1 MWTALLTSCRQG
13 GGKLTDY
20 KQGITENVSTAIGTV
35 YTLWLREMLRF
46 RRSKSRIV
54 GSLATPLFF
63 LVILGTAFN
72 SSFQMRSGGQTDV
85 GFLAPGIIG
94 MSILFSSL
102 TVGVSIIWDREFGFL
117 KEILIAPVPRF
128 FVALGK
134 AVGGVTTAMIQGT
147 LIMLIAFVIGVE
159 YQSYLGMA
167 ASMVVMFLI
176 GLGFI
181 GLGIALASQ
190 IESHEGFQMIMTF
203 ITMPVLL
210 LSGAFFRIGD
220 LPSWLKTL
228 VYLDPL
234 TYGIMALRYV
244 LIGETE
250 IPITICLT
258 VLILFAAIT
267 IGLGGYMFGRAKA

>member
-1 MWTALLTSCRQG
+1 MVQEPSNNTTFTAL
-13 GGKLTDY
+13 
-20 KQGITENVSTAIGTV
+20 NTV
-35 YTLWLREMLRF
+35 YTLWLREMIRF
-46 RRSKSRIV
+46 RRSKSRII

-63 LVILGTAFN
+63 LIILGSAFN
-72 SSFQMRSGGQTDV
+72 SSFQMRGGGQTDNS
-85 GFLAPGIIG
+85 FLAPGIIG

-102 TVGVSIIWDREFGFL
+102 TGGVSIIWDREFGFL

-134 AVGGVTTAMIQGT
+134 AMGGVTTAMIQGT
-147 LIMLIAFVIGVE
+147 LIMLIATFGLGVE
-159 YQSYLGMA
+159 YRSFLWMA
-167 ASMVVMFLI
+167 ASVGVMLLI

-181 GLGIALASQ
+181 GLGIALASL

-210 LSGAFFRIGD
+210 LSGAFFKIGD

-234 TYGIMALRYV
+234 TYGIMALRYT
-244 LIGETE
+244 LIGDTE
-250 IPITICLT
+250 IPITICIA
-258 VLILFAAIT
+258 VIT
-267 IGLGGYMFGRAKA
+267 IFAMTTIGMGGYLFQKTKA

>member
-1 MWTALLTSCRQG
+1 MTLSMADLSRNCSVAA
-13 GGKLTDY
+13 
-20 KQGITENVSTAIGTV
+20 NTV
-35 YTLWLREMLRF
+35 YTLWLREILRF
-46 RRSKSRIV
+46 RRSKSRII

-63 LVILGTAFN
+63 LIILGTAFN
-72 SSFQMRSGGQTDV
+72 SSFQMRGGGETNI

-102 TVGVSIIWDREFGFL
+102 MGGVSILWDREFGFL

-134 AVGGVTTAMIQGT
+134 ALGGVTTAMIQGT
-147 LIMLIAFVIGVE
+147 LIMLVAFILGVK
-159 YQSYLGMA
+159 YQSYQGMA
-167 ASMVVMFLI
+167 VSIGVMLLI

-181 GLGIALASQ
+181 GLGISLASQ

-220 LPSWLKTL
+220 LPAWLKTL
-228 VYLDPL
+228 AYLDPL
-234 TYGIMALRYV
+234 TYGIMMLRYT
-244 LIGETE
+244 LMGETE
-250 IPITICLT
+250 IPIIICFT
-258 VLILFAAIT
+258 VMVLFAIAT
-267 IGLGGYMFGRAKA
+267 IGMGGYMFSKAKA

>member
-1 MWTALLTSCRQG
+1 MSFINNL
-13 GGKLTDY
+13 KDN
-20 KQGITENVSTAIGTV
+20 ITIAVSTV

-46 RRSKSRIV
+46 RRSKSRII
-54 GSLATPLFF
+54 GALATPMFF

-72 SSFQMRSGGQTDV
+72 SSFQMRGGGQTDM
-85 GFLAPGIIG
+85 GFLTPGIIG

-102 TVGVSIIWDREFGFL
+102 MGGVSIIWDREFGFL

-134 AVGGVTTAMIQGT
+134 AVGGMTTAIIQGT
-147 LIMLIAFVIGVE
+147 LIMLIAFGLGVE
-159 YQSYLGMA
+159 YHSYAGML
-167 ASMVVMFLI
+167 ASVIVMVFI

-181 GLGIALASQ
+181 GLGIALASR
-190 IESHEGFQMIMTF
+190 IESHEGFQMIMSF

-234 TYGIMALRYV
+234 TYGIMALRYT
-244 LIGETE
+244 LMGETE
-250 IPITICLT
+250 IPIAICIA
-258 VLILFAAIT
+258 VIVLFAMAT
-267 IGLGGYMFGRAKA
+267 IGLSGYMFQKAKA